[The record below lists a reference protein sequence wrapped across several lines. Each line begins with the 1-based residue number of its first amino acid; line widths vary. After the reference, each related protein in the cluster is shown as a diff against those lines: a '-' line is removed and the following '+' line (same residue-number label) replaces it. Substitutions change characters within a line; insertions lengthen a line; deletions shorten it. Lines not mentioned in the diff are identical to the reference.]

1 MNCAI
6 DNVLK
11 VELQLIDEKVKF
23 LAKARTNPELVI
35 DYFPPF
41 GTGEGYTSMELLLA
55 SFSSCV
61 STTMLTILRA
71 KMSRTISALHITA
84 NGTVR
89 EEHPKSLSHIHVK
102 LDITSCDLEDAEV
115 KNALVIAEEK
125 LCPVWAMSKGN
136 VVVDVSFQINK

>member
-1 MNCAI
+1 MSCTI

-41 GTGEGYTSMELLLA
+41 GTGEGYTSLELLLA

-61 STTMLTILRA
+61 STTVLTILRA
-71 KMSRTISALHITA
+71 KMSKTISVLHVTA

-89 EEHPKSLSHIHVK
+89 E
-102 LDITSCDLEDAEV
+102 
-115 KNALVIAEEK
+115 
-125 LCPVWAMSKGN
+125 
-136 VVVDVSFQINK
+136 